1 MPSAVSFGET
11 SILVREK
18 EKKKCLFSMELSRHF
33 SMSVELT
40 KVVLVGMDEPGVLL
54 FCYLFQSVRRF
65 ISSAPRQ
72 NGKQSS
78 GVQSHLG
85 L

>member
-1 MPSAVSFGET
+1 
-11 SILVREK
+11 
-18 EKKKCLFSMELSRHF
+18 
-33 SMSVELT
+33 MSVELT

-72 NGKQSS
+72 NAKQSS

>member
-1 MPSAVSFGET
+1 
-11 SILVREK
+11 
-18 EKKKCLFSMELSRHF
+18 
-33 SMSVELT
+33 MSVELT

-72 NGKQSS
+72 NAKQSS

-85 L
+85 LWANWDIHYSLWCTRNESAYKLEQV